1 MMIPFLIPLAVS
13 VLVGG
18 SLMYF
23 HVDGLI
29 VGLAVL
35 LTFVGILVWEFWEYD
50 RWQKRHIP
58 RI

>member
-1 MMIPFLIPLAVS
+1 MIPFLIPLGATL
-13 VLVGG
+13 LVGG
-18 SLMYF
+18 FLSYF

-29 VGLAVL
+29 VGVASVI
-35 LTFVGILVWEFWEYD
+35 TFVGTLAWEFLEYD

>member
-1 MMIPFLIPLAVS
+1 MIPFLIPLAVS

-18 SLMYF
+18 TLLYF

-29 VGLAVL
+29 VGLAGL
-35 LTFVGILVWEFWEYD
+35 ITFVGTLVWEFLEYD